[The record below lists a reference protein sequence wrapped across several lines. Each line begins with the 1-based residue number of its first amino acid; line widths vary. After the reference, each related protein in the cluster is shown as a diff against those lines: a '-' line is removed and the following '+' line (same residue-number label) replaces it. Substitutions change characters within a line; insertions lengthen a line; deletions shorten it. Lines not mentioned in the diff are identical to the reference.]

1 MAKKRKPPE
10 LKIEDVRTLEDK
22 VAYAAM
28 IRRRWED
35 MWTDPRALQQSTQKA
50 VDGAPTGLEPRN
62 LPAPTVP
69 IGISELR
76 ESD

>member
-10 LKIEDVRTLEDK
+10 LKIEDVRTFEDK

-35 MWTDPRALQQSTQKA
+35 MWTDPRALQQKWRKRR
-50 VDGAPTGLEPRN
+50 PKKL
-62 LPAPTVP
+62 
-69 IGISELR
+69 
-76 ESD
+76 